1 MSFEINF
8 EPIGRRYKSEEPI
21 TLLDAARQSGIG
33 IRTVC
38 GGKQTCG
45 KCRIRLLGQDIP
57 PVTEGEKKHLSSRE
71 IEEGYRLACAVTV
84 TNHVDVYIP
93 QSSLTEKQKL
103 GIMGREFYIEVD
115 PLVKKLEVSLEEA
128 TLDDVRS
135 DERRLKE
142 FLLAEYGLGGI
153 SADVETLKTLTPT
166 LRQNKWKADIALW
179 DKEIVFVGPPSGGE
193 QAHGV
198 SVDLGTTKI
207 ALYLVDLVS
216 GETIDA
222 DGFMNPQIA
231 YGEDVMSRIM
241 SAMTDPQN
249 ALRMQ
254 EEVVSTL
261 NKSIEDLCH
270 RNDLSP
276 EEILEMTL
284 VGNTAM
290 HHLFLGFPTR
300 QLALSPF
307 VPVTDEPIDIKARD
321 LGLKISPGAYVH
333 VLPIIAGFVGAD
345 HVAMLL
351 ASGIVDQGEKAIGI
365 DIGTN
370 TEIALVI
377 DDKIVSCST
386 ASGPAFEG
394 AHIRYGMRAAAGAIE
409 RVTIDPQTY
418 EVKVMTIEDKP
429 PVGICG
435 SGVLDAIA
443 EMLKTGV
450 LDERGKLVREIPG
463 VRRDKE
469 SGIYEFILVSKDR
482 TEIEDDIVITQKDV
496 VAIQLAKGAIRAGMN
511 ILLDQMKI
519 RPEELEKV
527 VIAGAFGMYIDPLNA
542 IEIGMFPQL
551 PLDRFLQVGNAA
563 GVGAKMA
570 LISKR
575 HRQKAVEIAR
585 RTNYLELTVVPDF
598 AGKFAYAMQFK
609 T

>member
-1 MSFEINF
+1 
-8 EPIGRRYKSEEPI
+8 
-21 TLLDAARQSGIG
+21 
-33 IRTVC
+33 
-38 GGKQTCG
+38 
-45 KCRIRLLGQDIP
+45 
-57 PVTEGEKKHLSSRE
+57 
-71 IEEGYRLACAVTV
+71 
-84 TNHVDVYIP
+84 
-93 QSSLTEKQKL
+93 
-103 GIMGREFYIEVD
+103 
-115 PLVKKLEVSLEEA
+115 
-128 TLDDVRS
+128 
-135 DERRLKE
+135 
-142 FLLAEYGLGGI
+142 
-153 SADVETLKTLTPT
+153 
-166 LRQNKWKADIALW
+166 
-179 DKEIVFVGPPSGGE
+179 
-193 QAHGV
+193 
-198 SVDLGTTKI
+198 TTKI

-222 DGFMNPQIA
+222 DGFINPQIA

-333 VLPIIAGFVGAD
+333 VLPVIAGFVGAD

-351 ASGIVDQGEKAIGI
+351 SSGIVDQGEKAMGI

-429 PVGICG
+429 PVGVCG

-450 LDERGKLVREIPG
+450 LDERGKLVRDIPG
-463 VRRDKE
+463 EAHELGLVVLYGFHEPVDIHIPSQVHYTE
-469 SGIYEFILVSKDR
+469 ASTLQHHAHQILTYIVQISFDR
-482 TEIEDDIVITQKDV
+482 ADY
-496 VAIQLAKGAIRAGMN
+496 AG
-511 ILLDQMKI
+511 
-519 RPEELEKV
+519 
-527 VIAGAFGMYIDPLNA
+527 G
-542 IEIGMFPQL
+542 
-551 PLDRFLQVGNAA
+551 
-563 GVGAKMA
+563 
-570 LISKR
+570 
-575 HRQKAVEIAR
+575 
-585 RTNYLELTVVPDF
+585 
-598 AGKFAYAMQFK
+598 
-609 T
+609 